1 MISFTY
7 VINKNIENLIVSY
20 HKKWLKKVIQSEE
33 KKVGDIQYIFCDDNY
48 LLNINTTYL
57 NHDTLTDII
66 TFSTSDNNRI
76 ISGEIYI
83 SVDRLIE
90 NSNIHTSLF
99 IDELSR
105 VMVHG
110 ILHLAGYNDHS
121 ITEKK
126 IMRSKEDYY
135 LLLQAELF

>member
-1 MISFTY
+1 MINFTY
-7 VINKNIENLIVSY
+7 LFNKNIENFVESY
-20 HKKWLKKVIQSEE
+20 YKKWLKKVIHSEE
-33 KKVGDIQYIFCDDNY
+33 KKLGNIQYIFCDDNY

-66 TFSTSDNNRI
+66 TFSTSDNIDI

-83 SVDRLIE
+83 SVDRIIE
-90 NSNIHTSLF
+90 NSNIHSSVFNT
-99 IDELSR
+99 ELSR

-110 ILHLAGYNDHS
+110 ILHLVGYDDHS
-121 ITEKK
+121 QIDKK
-126 IMRSKEDYY
+126 LMRSKEDYY